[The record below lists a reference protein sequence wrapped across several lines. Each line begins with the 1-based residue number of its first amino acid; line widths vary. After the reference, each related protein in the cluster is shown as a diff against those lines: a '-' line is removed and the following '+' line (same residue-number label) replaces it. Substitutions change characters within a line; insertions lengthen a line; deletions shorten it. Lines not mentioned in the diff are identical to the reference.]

1 MRVIWLTEKNIKDN
15 GLGIP
20 FNRIFYR
27 YRKVLVCSVRRKW
40 NGAAFLETFLA
51 AFAGGT
57 FGAAIFYFFSE
68 FMMKYAHNRKVKKQ
82 EELKRQGIIAIPVK
96 KKFSKTNTFIIR
108 IKQKLGIYGICF
120 WAPFFLSVPIG
131 SIIVAKFYGKQH
143 KTFPLIV
150 LGMAINSLIMTS
162 IAYLLF

>member
-1 MRVIWLTEKNIKDN
+1 MAWGSLLTVFFTATVKFLFAPFAGN
-15 GLGIP
+15 GMGL
-20 FNRIFYR
+20 
-27 YRKVLVCSVRRKW
+27 
-40 NGAAFLETFLA
+40 AFWETFLA

-57 FGAAIFYFFSE
+57 VGSAILKFS
-68 FMMKYAHNRKVKKQ
+68 HNRKVKKH
-82 EELKRQGIIAIPVK
+82 EELERQGIIAIPVK
-96 KKFSKTNTFIIR
+96 KKFSKTNKFIIR

-143 KTFPLIV
+143 ETFPLIV

-162 IAYLLF
+162 VAYLLF

>member
-1 MRVIWLTEKNIKDN
+1 MAWGSLLTVFFTATVKFLFAPFAGN
-15 GLGIP
+15 GMGLP
-20 FNRIFYR
+20 F
-27 YRKVLVCSVRRKW
+27 W
-40 NGAAFLETFLA
+40 ETFLA

-68 FMMKYAHNRKVKKQ
+68 LVMKFSHNRKVKKL
-82 EELKRQGIIAIPVK
+82 EELERQGITAIPVK
-96 KKFSKTNTFIIR
+96 KKFSKTNKFIIR
-108 IKQKLGIYGICF
+108 IKHKLGIYGICF

-131 SIIVAKFYGKQH
+131 SIIVAKFYGKQN

-162 IAYLLF
+162 VAYLLF

>member
-1 MRVIWLTEKNIKDN
+1 MAWGSLLTVFFTATVKFLFAPFAGN
-15 GLGIP
+15 GMGLP
-20 FNRIFYR
+20 F
-27 YRKVLVCSVRRKW
+27 W
-40 NGAAFLETFLA
+40 ETFLA

-57 FGAAIFYFFSE
+57 VGAAIFFFFSE
-68 FMMKYAHNRKVKKQ
+68 LVMKFSHNRKVKKQ
-82 EELKRQGIIAIPVK
+82 EELERQGIIAIPAK
-96 KKFSKTNTFIIR
+96 KKFSKTNKFIIR

-143 KTFPLIV
+143 ETFPLIV

-162 IAYLLF
+162 VAYLLF

>member
-1 MRVIWLTEKNIKDN
+1 MAWGSLLTVFFTATVKFLFAPFAGN
-15 GLGIP
+15 GLGLP
-20 FNRIFYR
+20 F
-27 YRKVLVCSVRRKW
+27 W
-40 NGAAFLETFLA
+40 ETFLA

-57 FGAAIFYFFSE
+57 VGSAMFYFFSE
-68 FMMKYAHNRKVKKQ
+68 LVMKLSHNQKVKKY
-82 EELKRQGIIAIPVK
+82 EDMERKGIAIPVK
-96 KKFSKTNTFIIR
+96 KKFSKTNKFIIR

-162 IAYLLF
+162 VAYLLF